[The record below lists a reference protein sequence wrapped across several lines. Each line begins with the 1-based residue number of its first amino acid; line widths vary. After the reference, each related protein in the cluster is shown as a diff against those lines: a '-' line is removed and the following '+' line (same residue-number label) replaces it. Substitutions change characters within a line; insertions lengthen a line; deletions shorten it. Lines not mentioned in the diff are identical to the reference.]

1 MSAAGKALAVHGVT
15 CSPRG
20 RPPLGR
26 PETAQGW
33 RVRAGD
39 LEISHCDSWRAA
51 LVAQGFMVARATVRD
66 GCCSPA
72 LTLSPSVPS
81 CRRTV
86 QDKMT
91 GADIK
96 LTDEQ
101 VDLVHRLQRGQF
113 GDVHFD
119 PYEVG

>member
-1 MSAAGKALAVHGVT
+1 
-15 CSPRG
+15 
-20 RPPLGR
+20 
-26 PETAQGW
+26 
-33 RVRAGD
+33 
-39 LEISHCDSWRAA
+39 
-51 LVAQGFMVARATVRD
+51 MVAGACTTIRD

-72 LTLSPSVPS
+72 LTLSHLVP

-101 VDLVHRLQRGQF
+101 VDLVHRLQKGQF
-113 GDVHFD
+113 GDVHFN
-119 PYEVG
+119 PYEVGSRRTLCACSERCVAPGWAGATQAATATRVCVSPAGR